1 MLGAWTVVHSKR
13 QSKTKNPT
21 IIVKTLPITKP
32 VKSDLKNKIK
42 AENARKR
49 EKALENINL
58 EKQKEMVQQNEHLKN
73 KLLQL
78 GMIPDIKSDDDYRF
92 NECSKIH
99 KLPLNDI
106 RRFEFY
112 KDQIIIIIN
121 KIIKFKSTLTI
132 AQIINLIRIV
142 TDRSHSKYHEVC
154 DKIDILLTLFIPCYS
169 PYENDLCYKQPINDP
184 RVQKELREIM

>member
-21 IIVKTLPITKP
+21 IIVKTLSLTKP

-58 EKQKEMVQQNEHLKN
+58 EKQKEMVQQNEHLK
-73 KLLQL
+73 KRLLQL
-78 GMIPDIKSDDDYRF
+78 DMISDIRLDDNYRL
-92 NECSKIH
+92 NECDKAH

-112 KDQIIIIIN
+112 EDQIIIIIN

-132 AQIINLIRIV
+132 AQIINFIRIV

-154 DKIDILLTLFIPCYS
+154 DKIDILLTLYIPCYA
-169 PYENDLCYKQPINDP
+169 PDEKDLCYKQPINDH
-184 RVQKELREIM
+184 RIQKEFRDIM